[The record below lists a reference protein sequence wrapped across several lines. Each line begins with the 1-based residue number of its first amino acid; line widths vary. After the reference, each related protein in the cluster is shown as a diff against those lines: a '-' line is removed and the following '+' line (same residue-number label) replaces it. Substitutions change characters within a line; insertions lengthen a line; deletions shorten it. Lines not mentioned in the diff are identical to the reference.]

1 LEFAAEV
8 PGTLVDP
15 RCGMSRPLRILAAG
29 ALYHV
34 VARGN
39 AKMTIYDDD
48 VDRRRFLTILETV
61 VERYRIEC
69 HAYCLMSN
77 HYHAVIRT
85 LEPNLSSAMQYLN
98 SVYAQWWNRRH
109 GRVGHVLQG
118 RFKAQLIQREG
129 YLLEACRYVVLNP
142 VRAGLVKKVEDWAW
156 SSYAATAG
164 LSARR
169 KLLTTSL
176 ILGTRSAKACRAYQ
190 AFIAAGVSESEVT
203 RALRSDVPI
212 VGSESFAAAHRDVI
226 EQAHPT
232 EVVRRDR
239 TIGRPTLE
247 ALFTEVRD
255 KPTRDLRI
263 REARDRFSYRVS
275 EIAKHVSLHY
285 ASVSRIATAGQVAL
299 GGGPSDRTAEKR
311 PRPGSRRP
319 PCG

>member
-1 LEFAAEV
+1 
-8 PGTLVDP
+8 
-15 RCGMSRPLRILAAG
+15 MSRPLRILAAD

-39 AKMTIYDDD
+39 AKMAIYYDDD
-48 VDRRRFLTILETV
+48 DRRRFLTILETAA
-61 VERYRIEC
+61 ERHRTEC

-118 RFKAQLIQREG
+118 PFKAQLIQREA
-129 YLLEACRYVVLNP
+129 YFLEACRYVVLNP
-142 VRAGLVKKVEDWAW
+142 VRAGLVTKAEDWAW
-156 SSYAATAG
+156 SSYTATAG
-164 LSARR
+164 LAPRP
-169 KLLTTSL
+169 KLLTTGL
-176 ILGTRSAKACRAYQ
+176 ILGTASTTECRAYR
-190 AFIAAGVSESEVT
+190 AFIAAGVSESEVA
-203 RALRSDVPI
+203 RAMRSDVPI
-212 VGSESFAAAHRDVI
+212 IGSEAFVTAHRDVI

-247 ALFTEVRD
+247 VLFAEVRD
-255 KPTRDLRI
+255 KLTRDLRI
-263 REARDRFSYRVS
+263 REARDRYCYRVS

-285 ASVSRIATAGQVAL
+285 ASVSRIATAGETAR
-299 GGGPSDRTAEKR
+299 GAGPSDRTAGK
-311 PRPGSRRP
+311 
-319 PCG
+319 